1 MDSFLQLLF
10 SIFFVLKYKVYY
22 FFFYLF
28 FFNLSF
34 IIWFHLIFILNLV
47 IILFFWLL
55 FFFSLSYW
63 VLFLILSI
71 SIWFQ
76 IIILNLILILF
87 IIISFV
93 SGLFYYIF
101 FFQFHP
107 SAFCWCRILL
117 HYFLGISFY
126 RVKLGLMT
134 KVVSKVNM
142 GWLWIF
148 LGSFKKKINFI
159 FQHLIYWES
168 VFMLFFHFL
177 FYEVISSA
185 LMVMILAG

>member
-1 MDSFLQLLF
+1 
-10 SIFFVLKYKVYY
+10 
-22 FFFYLF
+22 
-28 FFNLSF
+28 
-34 IIWFHLIFILNLV
+34 LNLV

-63 VLFLILSI
+63 VLFLISSI

-148 LGSFKKKINFI
+148 LGSFKKKSISSFNIWFI
-159 FQHLIYWES
+159 ENQFS
-168 VFMLFFHFL
+168 CFFFHFL

-185 LMVMILAG
+185 LMVMILTG

>member
-63 VLFLILSI
+63 VLFLISSI

-148 LGSFKKKINFI
+148 LGSFKKKNQFHLSTFDLLRISFHAFFFTFFSMRL
-159 FQHLIYWES
+159 FQVHSWSWY
-168 VFMLFFHFL
+168 
-177 FYEVISSA
+177 
-185 LMVMILAG
+185 